1 MHLFD
6 LAMRHRNWLAQS
18 QTVIAEN
25 VSNANTPG
33 YKARR
38 VTGFAEALTASA
50 GASLAATH
58 RAHISPAAMSRLGA
72 AEIESAQSS
81 THSGNTV
88 NLDAEFL
95 QAGAIRSGYALN
107 ASVVKAFHR
116 MLQQSVRG

>member
-6 LAMRHRNWLAQS
+6 LAMRHRTWLAQS
-18 QTVIAEN
+18 QTVVAEN

-38 VTGFAEALTASA
+38 VASFAEALTASA
-50 GASLAATH
+50 RATLVATH
-58 RAHISPAAMSRLGA
+58 RAHIVPAAMSSLAA
-72 AEIESAQSS
+72 AEIENAQSS

-88 NLDAEFL
+88 DLDAEFL
-95 QAGAIRSGYALN
+95 KAGEIRSGYALN

>member
-6 LAMRHRNWLAQS
+6 LAMRHRAWLAQG
-18 QTVIAEN
+18 QTVVAEN
-25 VSNANTPG
+25 VANINTPG

-38 VTGFAEALTASA
+38 VVDFSEALA
-50 GASLAATH
+50 GAAGVTPVVTH
-58 RAHISPAAMSRLGA
+58 RSHISPVAMSRFDA
-72 AEIESAQSS
+72 AEIESSQAS

-88 NLDAEFL
+88 NLDAEL
-95 QAGAIRSGYALN
+95 LKAGEIRSGYALN